1 MGAGG
6 RIGEPGDG
14 ILGRRTLTRSHAASA
29 QGVQL
34 LPADE
39 RRRSQRVI
47 ISFPVNLHF
56 TPAKPGKPAVAQ
68 TVAVN
73 DHGAMLQ
80 CERSFAMD
88 TKFELENA
96 RTRQR
101 VGCRVTRA
109 PRHSPGGFL
118 IPVEFAQIS
127 PGFWG
132 ISFPPTDWKPF
143 NE

>member
-1 MGAGG
+1 M
-6 RIGEPGDG
+6 
-14 ILGRRTLTRSHAASA
+14 TRSRAASDH
-29 QGVQL
+29 GVQL

-47 ISFPVNLHF
+47 IRVPVALHF
-56 TPAKPGKPAVAQ
+56 TPAKPGKPLVAH

-73 DHGAMLQ
+73 DHGAMLL
-80 CERSFAMD
+80 CERSFELED

-96 RTRQR
+96 RTHQR

-109 PRHSPGGFL
+109 PRHSPEGFL
-118 IPVEFAQIS
+118 VPVEFSQPS

-132 ISFPPTDWKPF
+132 ISFPPTDWKPL
-143 NE
+143 ND

>member
-1 MGAGG
+1 
-6 RIGEPGDG
+6 
-14 ILGRRTLTRSHAASA
+14 LTRSRPASDHRA
-29 QGVQL
+29 QL

-47 ISFPVNLHF
+47 IRVPVTLHF
-56 TPAKPGKPAVAQ
+56 TPAKPGKPMVAH

-73 DHGAMLQ
+73 DHGAMLL
-80 CERSFAMD
+80 CDRGFEAE
-88 TKFELENA
+88 TKFELENVQ
-96 RTRQR
+96 TRQR

-109 PRHSPGGFL
+109 PRHSPEGFL
-118 IPVEFAQIS
+118 VPVEFSTLS

-143 NE
+143 ND